1 MLNLEVWK
9 HKQAFHQGRGWKAGS
24 KSWRQS
30 GGWEGL
36 VTADDGQELYWFF
49 GHACA
54 ALAARHLQPPELA
67 GPHPPGKL
75 PLSVCLAGAGPHLAA
90 RQKRSPESSKQT
102 VWCWATGP
110 IQLLGLCIEM

>member
-36 VTADDGQELYWFF
+36 VTADDGQELYCLDDHFSYF
-49 GHACA
+49 TSP
-54 ALAARHLQPPELA
+54 RVELA
-67 GPHPPGKL
+67 CSTAEAESRIKQANCLVLGNWPDSVAWSLHRDGWYLTRYHTPPLAKL
-75 PLSVCLAGAGPHLAA
+75 
-90 RQKRSPESSKQT
+90 
-102 VWCWATGP
+102 
-110 IQLLGLCIEM
+110 